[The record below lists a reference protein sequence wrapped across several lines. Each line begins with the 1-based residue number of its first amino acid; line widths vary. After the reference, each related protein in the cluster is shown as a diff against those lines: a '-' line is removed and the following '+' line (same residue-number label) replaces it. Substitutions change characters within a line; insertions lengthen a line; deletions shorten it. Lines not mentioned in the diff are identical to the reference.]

1 MTSENFL
8 KKILSKKILKNIYYV
23 NHFLKKYILINFYDI
38 GYDSNIANLIK
49 NKLEIE
55 TECNSKYLEVF
66 RGIRSQ
72 LTNLLDGNSF
82 SKLKVLN
89 ILGFIFWISEKN
101 KINIFLR

>member
-1 MTSENFL
+1 MFNF
-8 KKILSKKILKNIYYV
+8 
-23 NHFLKKYILINFYDI
+23 I

-49 NKLEIE
+49 NRLEIE

-72 LTNLLDGNSF
+72 LTNLIDGNSC

-101 KINIFLR
+101 ISYIFQRWEIISSQIKIYLKNIFYQIIDETKK

>member
-1 MTSENFL
+1 MFNF
-8 KKILSKKILKNIYYV
+8 
-23 NHFLKKYILINFYDI
+23 I

-49 NKLEIE
+49 NRLEIE

-72 LTNLLDGNSF
+72 LTNLIDGNSC

-101 KINIFLR
+101 IFYIFQR